1 MGKAE
6 GYVEEYLYARVKENR
21 GMCLKFTSGINGV
34 PDRVV
39 ILAGRTL
46 FVETKAPGKKPRPL
60 QVAQMAKMTKAG
72 ADVRVIDTREQ
83 VDDLI
88 LELTSTEDAPHL
100 EATA

>member
-6 GYVEEYLYARVKENR
+6 NHVEGYLLKRVKALQ
-21 GMCLKFTSGINGV
+21 GMCLKFTSGVSGV

-46 FVETKAPGKKPRPL
+46 FVETKAPGKKPEPL
-60 QVAQMAKMTKAG
+60 QTVRHRQMRAAG

-83 VDDLI
+83 VDELI
-88 LELTSTEDAPHL
+88 TELVSAADHTQA
-100 EATA
+100 AQAV